1 MNHRY
6 SHRYPLVSSAM
17 ARWLGPLAAVL
28 LCASGAASASPVAPA
43 THYSCHGQGVTV
55 SYFSGGTSDV
65 ASVAI
70 RLGTEVIKAQGADVL
85 IQQSPLGSLVT
96 VRRAAVPDSHTD
108 TLTLLAPDVNV
119 PALATKAPA
128 AFLTTLFS
136 TRSFTSIGG
145 PALVPGVIQQSRSQ
159 PVSCKPTAPSS
170 AAVD

>member
-1 MNHRY
+1 MNDR
-6 SHRYPLVSSAM
+6 SFTRNKPFSSAK
-17 ARWLGPLAAVL
+17 ALWLGPMAAAL
-28 LCASGAASASPVAPA
+28 LCASTAASAAVVIPA

-55 SYFSGGTSDV
+55 SYFTGGTSDV

-70 RLGTEVIKAQGADVL
+70 TLGAEVIKAQGADVL

-96 VRRAAVPDSHTD
+96 VRHGSVSDSHTD

-119 PALATKAPA
+119 PAVATEVPA

-159 PVSCKPTAPSS
+159 PVSCKASAPSS
-170 AAVD
+170 AATD